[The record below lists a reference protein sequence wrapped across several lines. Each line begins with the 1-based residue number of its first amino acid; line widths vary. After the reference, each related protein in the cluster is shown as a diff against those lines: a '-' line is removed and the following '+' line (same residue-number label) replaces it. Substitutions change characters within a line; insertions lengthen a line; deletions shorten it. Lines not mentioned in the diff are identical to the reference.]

1 MTTYAIVPS
10 AAVRIHTLFCR
21 KCSKPSEHRVV
32 TSVPSAL
39 EVEHR
44 RKCKKCGAVTFSAA
58 RTVNSMK
65 LR

>member
-1 MTTYAIVPS
+1 MALFVIAPP
-10 AAVRIHTLFCR
+10 AAVRTHTLFCR
-21 KCSKPSEHRVV
+21 QCYRPSEHRIV

-39 EVEHR
+39 ETEQR